1 MFVWTFHGVAQ
12 AIVLAVVVLIFGALF
27 VLVQWEN
34 FKSRRASRKKN
45 KEAGFTS
52 HNCRKPK

>member
-1 MFVWTFHGVAQ
+1 MFVWTFQGVVQ
-12 AIVLAVVVLIFGALF
+12 AIMFLVVILIFSVLF
-27 VLVQWEN
+27 ILVQWES

-52 HNCRKPK
+52 HNKASRK